1 MRHTRGRLRLRV
13 GALAGGV
20 LLALALAQLLLPRI
34 AVSRISSRVG
44 RYGSVRSA
52 AVEAW
57 PAITLL
63 WGSADMVRVAAAE
76 LHLSPAQAAALLWEA
91 RGAHSMQV
99 SAAGVQLGSLRLSD
113 ASLRKHGSTLSGE
126 AFASD
131 ADVAA
136 ALPPGVSVQLIS
148 SEGGRVEVRVSGRL
162 FGVGSALDAVA
173 EARAG
178 KLVVHPLGLLLQGVV
193 LTLFSDPHVYV
204 EGVAASAVAGSP
216 PGYRLRIDAS
226 LR

>member
-1 MRHTRGRLRLRV
+1 MRHAGGRLRLRL
-13 GALAGGV
+13 GALAGG
-20 LLALALAQLLLPRI
+20 LLLVLALAQLLLPRL

-44 RYGSVRSA
+44 RYGSVHSA
-52 AVEAW
+52 SVEAW
-57 PAITLL
+57 PAIKLL
-63 WGSADMVRVAAAE
+63 WGSADTVRVAAAD
-76 LHLSPAQAAALLWEA
+76 LSLSPAQAAALLWEA
-91 RGAHSMQV
+91 HGAQTMQV
-99 SAAGVQLGSLRLSD
+99 SAAGLQLGPLRLSE
-113 ASLRKHGSTLSGE
+113 ASLHKRGNALSGE

-136 ALPPGVSVQLIS
+136 ALPPGIGVQLLA

-162 FGVGSALDAVA
+162 FGVGSAIDAVA

-178 KLVVHPLGLLLQGVV
+178 ELVVHPLGLLLQGLS

-204 EGVAASAVAGSP
+204 EGVAASAAAGGR
-216 PGYRLRIDAS
+216 PGYRLRMTAS